1 MSDKRPD
8 ERNID
13 EILASI
19 DEMLSQKEPYSLQPD
34 TRKDAVKEAAK
45 ASEDKLG
52 LSSSVDTPVLSEFDN
67 IDIDEFLSLG
77 MPDNQS
83 AVETKTEEH
92 MAEEHKTEVQTETNP
107 KPEADIFQ
115 DKANNEA
122 IDEDIGF
129 TLDETDLADLADFD
143 DTGSSNQEKSA
154 DEQKTQTPAVNDSN
168 DIPLSPEK
176 PQEPAYTNT
185 TDDLV
190 HDDLIEGSLA
200 ENDSIEDDLNEPVL
214 SENNGLDEESLDNNS
229 LDETELLHDKHQNN
243 EHETEDNTPRH
254 RILLTEELLE
264 PSAQE
269 ALPLWVE
276 QAVPEEETAEVTDHI
291 PSEDEASEPQEAE
304 ASQLE
309 LKQEQET
316 KVSETEPLKTKVDTL
331 EVSPEKSSDT
341 EPTSEAQEHIESAD
355 AATDIDKDDALV
367 FDLDEDIGVDTVY
380 KLETL
385 AAPLDD
391 DLDNHTELVEV
402 MMEEVLQDDEE
413 QPQNSEDE
421 PEKATEKVFLSDDE
435 MQNMVQAV
443 SADVSQQ
450 INDHLQTWLPG
461 LISIA
466 IKNHMKDLNNKD

>member
-45 ASEDKLG
+45 ASEDTLG
-52 LSSSVDTPVLSEFDN
+52 LSSSVDTPVLSEFDH

-77 MPDNQS
+77 MQGNQP
-83 AVETKTEEH
+83 AVETKIEEH
-92 MAEEHKTEVQTETNP
+92 MAEEHKTEVQAETNP
-107 KPEADIFQ
+107 KPKADIVQ
-115 DKANNEA
+115 DTDQDVVQE
-122 IDEDIGF
+122 IDEDINF
-129 TLDETDLADLADFD
+129 TLDETDFPDFD
-143 DTGSSNQEKSA
+143 EPHSSNQEENA
-154 DEQKTQTPAVNDSN
+154 DEQAAQTSEINDN
-168 DIPLSPEK
+168 DDMPPSPEK
-176 PQEPAYTNT
+176 PQEPVDTH

-190 HDDLIEGSLA
+190 HDDLIEDDL
-200 ENDSIEDDLNEPVL
+200 IEDDL
-214 SENNGLDEESLDNNS
+214 DEAE
-229 LDETELLHDKHQNN
+229 LDETELVQDDKPVA
-243 EHETEDNTPRH
+243 EDNTPRH

-276 QAVPEEETAEVTDHI
+276 QAVPEEETT
-291 PSEDEASEPQEAE
+291 EAE
-304 ASQLE
+304 HAPNEDKATEAQAIE
-309 LKQEQET
+309 PEKVEEEQT
-316 KVSETEPLKTKVDTL
+316 AVSETEADTL
-331 EVSPEKSSDT
+331 KNNSEKPSDT
-341 EPTSEAQEHIESAD
+341 EPTSEAKEHIENTDAVAD
-355 AATDIDKDDALV
+355 TTKDDASI
-367 FDLDEDIGVDTVY
+367 FDLEEGIGLDTVY
-380 KLETL
+380 KLETITSG
-385 AAPLDD
+385 ADD

-421 PEKATEKVFLSDDE
+421 PEKAIEKVFLSDDE

-443 SADVSQQ
+443 SADVAQQ

-466 IKNHMKDLNNKD
+466 IKNHIKDLNNKD